1 MRNFSLLS
9 AAAAF
14 LLAAAGCASG
24 PAVLVDQDP
33 TADLASYRTFA
44 FFDRAATDRDGR
56 YSTLLTEHLRQ
67 ATRAELER
75 LGYVYDERAP
85 QLLVNFFLNVEDRQE
100 IRTTPAA
107 GGFFGYRFYPAWGGY
122 DVQTVRYKAG
132 TLSVDLVD
140 AGRNSLV
147 WQGLVEG
154 KVRREALEN
163 PGVAIGKI
171 VAEIFGSFPNH
182 PPTI

>member
-1 MRNFSLLS
+1 MRNFSLLPVI
-9 AAAAF
+9 AV

-44 FFDRAATDRDGR
+44 FFDEVATDRDSR
-56 YSTLLTEHLRQ
+56 YSTLLTEHLRR
-67 ATRAELER
+67 ATRVELER
-75 LGYVYDERAP
+75 LGYVYDEQAP
-85 QLLVNFFLNVEDRQE
+85 QLRVNFFLNVQDRQE
-100 IRTTPAA
+100 IRATPAA
-107 GGFFGYRFYPAWGGY
+107 GGFFGYRLYPSWAGY
-122 DVQTVRYKAG
+122 DVQSVSYKAG
-132 TLSVDLVD
+132 TLSIDLVD

-154 KVRREALEN
+154 KVRREALED

-182 PPTI
+182 PPRV